1 MLSASITSMS
11 RAYSTASVNTQL
23 DRLQLLRGVETFNLH
38 PHLPHLER
46 VGAAAAKLD
55 VVARQKIDLT
65 APPHPFTRDRK
76 TFDAFL
82 QSRPDTFE
90 GSLYVSDTT
99 LWSSTAGGIDSLR
112 QFWQCG
118 AASPSMIIR
127 DNNPALA

>member
-82 QSRPDTFE
+82 QSRPTR
-90 GSLYVSDTT
+90 LRAVCT
-99 LWSSTAGGIDSLR
+99 LAIRRSGVRPL
-112 QFWQCG
+112 
-118 AASPSMIIR
+118 AASTVFVSFGNVVQRPHR
-127 DNNPALA
+127 